1 MTMKIA
7 LIGASGNVGS
17 RIVAELSSRGH
28 QITAIARNPGKI
40 AALPGIRPTAV
51 DIADTESLAAILK
64 GHVAVISSV
73 HFTASDPD
81 QLIRAVKASGVPRYL
96 VVGGAGS
103 LQVAPGKLL
112 VDSPDFPKEYE
123 SETRA
128 GCVFLDRL
136 RAEKNLDWTF
146 LSPSYVFQPGERT
159 GKFRLGKDDLL
170 VNDKGSSISF
180 EDFAVALA
188 DEIETPKHSR
198 QRFTVGY

>member
-1 MTMKIA
+1 MKIA

-17 RIVAELSSRGH
+17 RIAAELSSRGH

-51 DIADTESLAAILK
+51 DIADPESLAAILK
-64 GHVAVISSV
+64 GHAAVISSV
-73 HFTASDPD
+73 HFIASDPD

-112 VDSPDFPKEYE
+112 VDSPDFPREYE

-188 DEIETPKHSR
+188 EEIETPKHSR

>member
-1 MTMKIA
+1 MKIA

-17 RIVAELSSRGH
+17 RIAADLSSRGH

-51 DIADTESLAAILK
+51 DIADTESLATILK
-64 GHVAVISSV
+64 GHAAVISSV

-81 QLIRAVKASGVPRYL
+81 QLIRTVKASGVPRYL

-123 SETRA
+123 KETRA
-128 GCVFLDRL
+128 GVAFLDRL
-136 RAEKNLDWTF
+136 RAEKHLNWTF
-146 LSPSYVFQPGERT
+146 LSPSYLFTAGERT
-159 GKFRLGKDDLL
+159 GNFRLGKDSLL
-170 VNDKGSSISF
+170 TNGKGSSISF
-180 EDFAVALA
+180 EDYAIALA
-188 DEIETPKHSR
+188 DEVEKPKHPR

>member
-1 MTMKIA
+1 MKIA

-17 RIVAELSSRGH
+17 RIAAELSSRGH
-28 QITAIARNPGKI
+28 QITAIARNPAKI

-51 DIADTESLAAILK
+51 DIADTESLAAILN
-64 GHVAVISSV
+64 GHAAVISSV

-128 GCVFLDRL
+128 GCDFLDRL
-136 RAEKNLDWTF
+136 RAEKALDWTF
-146 LSPSYVFQPGERT
+146 LSPSYVFQPGERS

>member
-1 MTMKIA
+1 MKIA

-64 GHVAVISSV
+64 GHAAVVSSV

-123 SETRA
+123 TEARA
-128 GCVFLDRL
+128 GGVFLDRL
-136 RAEKNLDWTF
+136 RAEKDLDWTF
-146 LSPSYVFQPGERT
+146 LSPSALFQAGQRT
-159 GKFRLGKDDLL
+159 GTFRLGKDELL
-170 VNDKGSSISF
+170 VNDKGSNISF
-180 EDFAVALA
+180 EDFAIALV
-188 DEIETPKHSR
+188 DEVESPKHSR